1 MKNEIYR
8 LELGGELIAQ
18 PEIVDGSYTS
28 INALLAELAAPA
40 IIILD
45 GLNQEDSL
53 GMKVVFEAVN
63 QLRRSATGY
72 AAPIYF
78 TKSMGPLDAFVDGV
92 AKTREVIIP
101 HASEILSRL
110 GNIPVETNAANDDL
124 RVLTFLFSRGDAY
137 ALSPHPFSASLWI
150 YEYPAALLIGD
161 FAATDMLAPYRFGSF
176 TDKNL
181 FSGNKKSSTDWLI
194 SLCAQGLLATAG
206 LVDRI
211 RLCPHCH
218 TGTLNYIDTC
228 PICGSIDFSK
238 KKMIHCFT
246 CSHVAPEETFRK
258 GMQFVCPRC
267 NVTLRHIG
275 SDYDRPLESY
285 ICNSC
290 NEHFIEPEVK
300 ADCLQ
305 CRQKSATEDLEVRQ
319 LYKYNLTAKGKKAVQ
334 LGILDLTFS
343 LFDNNRNLLPI
354 YFCQMTDWLLQM
366 KARYSDADFSL
377 LCIKITGIEAVAS
390 TAGMIWFKSL
400 IDELAARIRELVRVT
415 DITTTTGANTFW
427 ILLPRTNVKGGEILA
442 SRLEKLADMV
452 SLNNNAKIK
461 IIVKCF
467 SISAEYASRVPVA
480 ESLLGEYEAAMADAD
495 E

>member
-1 MKNEIYR
+1 MKNKIYR
-8 LELGGELIAQ
+8 VELGGELIAQ
-18 PEIVDGSYTS
+18 PEVVDGSYTS
-28 INALLAELAAPA
+28 VNALLSEAAAPA

-45 GLNQEDSL
+45 GLNQEDNQNIKAAS
-53 GMKVVFEAVN
+53 EAVN
-63 QLRRSATGY
+63 QLRRSAICY

-78 TKSMGPLDAFVDGV
+78 TKSIGNLDACVDGV
-92 AKTREVIIP
+92 AKTREAIIP
-101 HASEILSRL
+101 HASEIISRL
-110 GNIPVETNAANDDL
+110 GSISVETNAANDDL
-124 RVLTFLFSRGDAY
+124 RLLTFLFSRGDGY
-137 ALSPHPFSASLWI
+137 ALSPHPFSFSHWI

-161 FAATDMLAPYRFGSF
+161 FADTAMLAPNRFGPY
-176 TDKNL
+176 TDKKT
-181 FSGNKKSSTDWLI
+181 FSGKRGSAEWLI
-194 SLCAQGLLATAG
+194 SLCAQGLLVTAG

-228 PICGSIDFSK
+228 PLCGSIDFSK

-300 ADCLQ
+300 ADCLH
-305 CRQKSATEDLEVRQ
+305 CRQKSDTEDLEVRQ
-319 LYKYNLTAKGKKAVQ
+319 LYKYSLTAKGKKAVQ

-343 LFDNNRNLLPI
+343 LFDNNRNVLPI

-377 LCIKITGIEAVAS
+377 LCIKIAGIETRES
-390 TAGMIWFKSL
+390 TAGMIRFRSL
-400 IDELAARIRELVRVT
+400 IDELATRIRELVRVT

-427 ILLPRTNVKGGEILA
+427 ILLPRTNLKGGEILA

-452 SLNNNAKIK
+452 SLNNDAKIK
-461 IIVKCF
+461 IIAKCF
-467 SISAEYASRVPVA
+467 SIPAAYASRVPIA
-480 ESLLGEYEAAMADAD
+480 ESLLGEYEAAMVDGN